1 VKRREVLKLTAA
13 AAATP
18 LLPGVST
25 VEAAPLTA
33 GRFLTAAEMTLLDEL
48 TELIIPQD
56 EHSGGAR
63 AAKVAA
69 YIDGRLA
76 DYDPTIPPLRAE
88 REKWKAGLAVIDT
101 LARTANGKPFLQ
113 ASVAERTALL
123 ERLAAGGADEE
134 LPTEQPK
141 DRGKPAEEKPETLGQ
156 RFFVEL
162 KSWTARGYY
171 TSKIGLHDDMGY
183 KGNTL
188 LAEFAGTDVATLP
201 PIKLED

>member
-1 VKRREVLKLTAA
+1 MKRREVLKLTAA

-18 LLPGVST
+18 LLPGTST
-25 VEAAPLTA
+25 AEAAPLPA
-33 GRFLTAAEMTLLDEL
+33 GRFLSAAEMTLLDEL
-48 TELIIPQD
+48 TEMIIPQD

-76 DYDPTIPPLRAE
+76 DYDPTLAPLRVE
-88 REKWKAGLAVIDT
+88 REKWKAGLAVVDA
-101 LARTANGKPFLQ
+101 LSRTATGKPFLQ

-123 ERLAAGGADEE
+123 ERLAAGDEDEE
-134 LPTEQPK
+134 LPTEEPK
-141 DRGKPAEEKPETLGQ
+141 DRGKPAEEKPETVGQ
-156 RFFVEL
+156 RFFATL

-171 TSKIGLHDDMGY
+171 TSKIGIHDEIGY

-188 LAEFAGTDVATLP
+188 QAEFAGIDVATLP
-201 PIKLED
+201 PIPKS